1 MIFKKINT
9 FLSNY
14 FNGNKISKAFSTLIF
29 TLIFSSILFCSAYLG
44 KASAQRYGPRPI
56 SGTSA
61 PSQTSVSEVRANM
74 KIPGTAVYRNS
85 GWGNE
90 FHILYNKTGLPEN
103 IIYTSYLPPKN
114 TYNKKTE
121 TEHTLDP
128 CGDIDG
134 SGLQMIGRDCMIKIP
149 FDCSTPPDGIEPIDA
164 SLENLTV
171 DPPIVANCL
180 NYSNVFHDTA
190 NEKKLNPK
198 KCENGLRDKI
208 SCLTTDTKFYCHLIN
223 NPILGFNC
231 KLAPCNLIP
240 AQEYRRPGVNCLA
253 DCNDDPGKHISEAKF
268 FMEGFN
274 CLKSCN
280 TSTLKTIGE
289 HCVLEFNG
297 YAMPLCLDY
306 PGVTADKIK
315 HFNKANRLDRRE
327 SCLDV
332 VDLPIC
338 EPSQTN
344 LQNCV
349 KECHEVT
356 DPRHNIN
363 CVNFN
368 SASEQQ
374 YVGYKKKTCH
384 SYSDRTSLLSNPG
397 CDKIECHKLSDTE
410 LKNSKNIFSKDNGE
424 SSADYCIPKEYTNF
438 SHSQFTAIS
447 NSQNPYLRDYL
458 LDGKPCYNRG
468 DTEEIET
475 ILSSTFYG
483 SGDSKIKYLE
493 AHVKGI
499 FGDSMNDL
507 EDKDSFY
514 YNSSLLCPLSNASQR
529 IECADYKKYRTAPY
543 DCNSAS
549 YCQECESPQEICA
562 RNSDIY
568 CYKNS
573 INCVNKA
580 NKIYPICFVNKSM
593 EKKISN
599 SDDEYVSWFF
609 RPNVP
614 KDAIKER
621 SAGGDKYLVYMGG
634 FPITEKTIK
643 PGGNGDI
650 FMDHGDMNY
659 HGYGKYWAG
668 TFFASREITPPSV
681 GKNLGIPGVGPG
693 YICGM
698 KNNFRGIPSDD
709 AGYFKGEVKTTYED
723 DNKVSHE
730 VEVCLRYASGSAP
743 ETSCGH
749 RSCKT
754 LCAFGICTKLCGI
767 DVCRTLKITE
777 GSNQNCQ
784 TNQYNFEN
792 WNKDAK
798 CIGTFET
805 GLDQVSEQT
814 RVRIYK
820 PQNSSNY
827 ICAVL
832 EFHGITTRH
841 LAKAYFDGS
850 EYFEVPDPGD
860 KTKTK
865 KMCVSDVNYTDGI
878 GCSGGIDSNSDDM
891 ETNRWRTSKIIKY
904 IKGPEKEEDK
914 ETHYIDSYGVGDD
927 LHSYHID
934 FKTKEPVNQTIGRVK
949 FNVKRYF
956 ETSDCIQHQQR
967 IPAPAF
973 PSIATPSNAERLFTP
988 SVEIVDKCRI
998 ATSGTNCDPV
1008 DETDFFKP
1016 AITIKYGK
1024 IMGSSSTLRES
1035 LSDLNTNYK
1044 IIKINNASSNK
1055 SGDYI
1060 IKAANTG
1067 ISGIDMSQT
1076 VFIKKESAGSQP
1088 KLCLYKKIFSGAD
1101 LTIFKEQVIEC
1112 VNRKKPTRASI
1123 NTSPSPAHTSLAFQV
1138 GFLGDEGDWH
1148 SSITGLS
1155 TQEFVF
1161 DEMSDKINSKEY
1173 LKKCLEITSQGFPIC
1188 IERDECTLLNN
1199 ECVENEKSLIIEKNN
1214 YDLNLGIIQQKE
1226 IVSDYC
1232 RNELLIKCNLRK
1244 GYELTAENQTL
1255 NTSVGVGKGFNAPE
1269 DPNYHGW
1276 FNEFCI
1282 VSGIKKLD
1290 DSSEKIYVERNI
1302 TTNEQLGS
1310 CTKDPDCPTC
1320 NDIRCLRASCCKKVQ
1335 SSAPLSSLATPH
1347 ELGLCQSITNYL
1359 KSCPAISYGRN
1370 GDVSDLFFVGPSFLR
1385 NPDPSHTLRQASI
1398 ILQGSLRSNTNN
1410 AEFEVA
1416 YAGTPNLKGKCSG
1429 FYKNKIDEYFPTA
1442 NCDSN
1447 GVWQNF
1453 SNSCKMYAC
1462 PAKKLPTS
1470 NPGANS
1476 LGQYPPNYDSTNSP
1490 VGSLRGFYEGYA
1502 NWNLFQK
1509 TTILKESSTATS
1521 CIVGYAKKNATNGF
1535 NAMSLIE
1542 VPDPTLLSALNS
1554 YKLTE
1559 TTNEKPLSID
1569 KIKAINSLF
1578 GKYKGFTGGISPT
1591 RNCNQLGEWEGV
1603 TNSCER
1609 ITCPPILFDEPAEA
1623 GAFNMNDYA
1632 LSVSSTKVISNP
1644 DTPKSISDMPNKV
1657 KFKVTNNL
1665 PAPVYL
1671 SSAPASFVSGNTF
1684 LIKNRLPSESSAS
1697 LISNQIYVA
1706 ELITP
1711 TTPGASKYWRLINND
1726 NDNVLNFLWQKSGG
1740 ASFPIGYALRSDSN
1754 YPTSDQ
1760 NDQHKI
1766 TGTCNSRMGYN
1777 SINDNVRPQ
1786 LICSS
1791 LGNWR
1796 SLINPCISDC
1806 GEVSNPVVADSPTH
1820 GYSLWRK
1827 STAQVG
1833 KSVVESST
1841 GCSNGYFKYPY
1852 PPLFDNEGAKKDF
1865 GYLAVGASGDTE
1877 FTTSDS
1883 YDAIAD
1889 ASDGA
1894 TFVATAGAGENL
1906 TPSENNDDGTYYN
1919 LKIRTSNAQSQSVAS
1934 SSSQEG
1940 VKTLFYLFNSSAP
1953 VTMDAGSQNV
1963 WSKINF
1969 SSFGTPEYSS
1979 KENLA
1984 ENLTCRSPYSK
1995 LIFANK
2001 CIGKTTCSI
2010 SLSDFTSYDATDST
2024 CIRTNLGNGINGQQN
2039 NDAVVNSFGS
2049 GGGGGGGNTPGIG
2062 GSIESSININGTSG
2076 KSFYDQSFHVKAPT
2090 LSDALNKGLKV
2101 DLKVADTGS
2110 FNGQNGSVT
2119 IIESLDQD
2127 FTRASSVPRVYLQ
2140 TGEHNHVVSQ
2150 GTAGVDDVYIK
2161 YEMSGAGGG
2170 GGGQG
2175 LTQGTNGASGTKMT
2189 GGVFKVKSGTTLKIY
2204 VGGGGGAG
2212 KTKCAPAPVSFL
2224 DPNIIQPA
2232 IEIIEPTKKTNLAI
2246 KMLENYQ
2253 LNPDQVIAHN
2263 TKIIDRDSSIK
2274 SPLAKIFSKI
2284 SDIFISEGYAQVLKC
2299 GSFNHGEHNLTGN
2312 CSNWDSGNIN
2322 YKCDCPMIQAAPN
2335 IYMGVRGFGDKEY
2348 GKQKRDSTSSLG
2360 YDMPTFYVKDDWLSS
2375 ISFWN
2380 YTRARFECWNETDEW
2395 TDWFDSNIPNLG
2407 AHRCKEGYKGYQS
2420 MNDNIDRIQIQYY
2433 RDCGQN
2439 SYTRYSD
2446 NCACNANRHWNG
2458 SACANNACTIPA
2470 GTGYAAQNG
2479 SGSGSVNC
2487 GTGFTGTVTYTCPTN
2502 GGNATVVGSCTEIT
2516 CPVPASA
2523 YITQTSVNY
2532 SATSATSGVTCKSG
2546 FAGSPTYTCTTN
2558 GAQASFTS
2566 SCAQITCSVPD
2577 TANVTQTSVNYTTT
2591 PTLLTCKTGFAGS
2604 PTYTCTGTGTYTPGG
2619 TACSE
2624 ITCTV
2629 LAGTGYIERIKSGK
2643 SFFNCDAGFF
2653 GVINY
2658 TCTSANTA
2666 STKGASTTSGSCT
2679 PIKCTSPTAY
2689 NGLPIATTLTNLN
2702 YTGNSPRSISC
2713 SGTGYSTATYTCTVA
2728 TNPASSLGIFTLT
2741 SNCSCSPGYSK
2752 SSPAGVCTAISC
2764 TVPPGTGYAAQP
2776 GKSAT
2781 GQFDCGEGYYGTIN
2795 YTCTSATTAD
2805 TSGSCTPIKCN
2816 LPPEANSNLVP
2827 VANRNPPY
2835 REVVYAPLSNPKPY
2849 TCGSGYRRLFSSSGP
2864 TQIDATYTCVAN
2876 AEKRNPS
2883 TVALQNT
2890 CVAITC
2896 VDFGGTIYNFQN
2908 GEDQTFNCLPNN
2920 GLWGQAKFRC
2930 TEAGQINWIAQCK
2943 YIQCLIPNNPE
2954 TKKNTTKDGQWV
2966 YYSSDEVLLDCGAGY
2981 YYENAATRPRYTCAY
2996 SDNAQ
3001 LEHRGILNFQGSC
3014 QRITC
3019 QIPATGSQF
3028 SLNSNIDGTSVDWT
3042 GSEYKTTTCKN
3053 GFYQVDPLKLPS
3065 YSCLGG
3071 SKIGE
3076 LRTLNPCAPV
3086 TCDLPD
3092 RFGMLAK
3099 TNLEYGVN
3107 KTTSC
3112 DKPGY
3117 SGIVTYTCAN
3127 PVTTA
3132 GKGAVT
3138 GVSSTCTE
3146 SSCVATGNTLATFNT
3161 YVIQAGVS
3169 TLGAGGAGGKISSTI
3184 GFLNGGNG
3192 GSATTIS
3199 RTSGSGGGGGSASM
3213 IATMDKRIIAIA
3225 GGGGGG
3231 AGGGGVEN
3239 TYNASAKVSD
3249 VENLE
3254 IRLSSNVF
3262 GPYFIGEMQY
3272 SPINQ
3277 TAQKTT
3283 GILSGNV
3290 SASSP
3295 TDFLLSGIPAGTF
3308 VSDIFFASYGNPTIN
3323 FATTESLVL
3332 KYGSCNDPS
3341 SLIQSLNQCL
3351 GKESCSFNTGVF
3363 SGCQS
3368 LAPADKKFG
3377 LVASYYFKEPTLQ
3390 VVNSARLPAYKIKEM
3405 SNDQSVPATDL
3416 RNGTV
3421 YTFLLD
3427 KEFGLWYKYPYGAD
3441 EYVISGTVASNRIKV
3456 RFHRTNIT
3464 FSPRLKTNQGSFPIK
3479 KMDEATGVTSS
3490 LSVGY
3495 IDDTKV
3501 YILTRDYSNWIIRE
3515 YTSEEVTRGLTEG
3528 ERVLPKR
3535 SCVTSQVSSTDAV
3548 NVSWSLPNSSCVNY
3562 CPGYDP
3568 VTKLGDN
3575 RINVGATKHSTSK
3588 GDNGIVYWNDTA
3600 PGVTNYKKFSVS
3612 SFDNPGIKSEDR
3624 KYTVFQE
3631 TQDILN
3637 PSHFRGGHSGP
3648 YFALARKCNT
3658 DGSWDPPI
3666 PLCVYN
3672 NSNDYDENGIP
3683 ENPATGTSYI
3693 KTPDGESQKYLKAN
3707 TSEDVQ
3713 SYCRSGYLK
3722 QTENQ
3727 YHHPGSVKKYDEPKY
3742 KCMNSANNKVD
3753 EVYFAVVDN
3762 SERKPCARYCDVN
3775 EVNRAS
3781 ISTDNKSGYKVRFAG
3796 DVLVG
3801 GGTSNG
3807 IIEFECNTSSDPQ
3820 YMSTL
3825 PLKPRA
3831 TCIRN
3836 TSNIVGWIKNNN
3848 VVTIEHDC
3856 REISRCVFNS
3866 NEEMAGFTNSNY
3878 DNYIFPVS
3886 KYVLDIHQK
3895 EGMKSGQIHRFDTS
3909 EKYQKH
3915 GKCGYCIR
3923 DFNYRE
3929 SLKTYSKRKYLR
3941 AYSCYDGVWSYE
3953 WDNEVVYLEGKPIAG
3968 YNVPGKGIDGD
3979 PNINLTCDGSG
3990 PAIWHQH
3997 QWEQGMPAHLY
4008 LGDCDKRQTYAHQT
4022 YNVLG
4027 DNP

>member
-1 MIFKKINT
+1 
-9 FLSNY
+9 
-14 FNGNKISKAFSTLIF
+14 
-29 TLIFSSILFCSAYLG
+29 
-44 KASAQRYGPRPI
+44 
-56 SGTSA
+56 
-61 PSQTSVSEVRANM
+61 
-74 KIPGTAVYRNS
+74 
-85 GWGNE
+85 
-90 FHILYNKTGLPEN
+90 
-103 IIYTSYLPPKN
+103 
-114 TYNKKTE
+114 
-121 TEHTLDP
+121 
-128 CGDIDG
+128 
-134 SGLQMIGRDCMIKIP
+134 
-149 FDCSTPPDGIEPIDA
+149 
-164 SLENLTV
+164 
-171 DPPIVANCL
+171 
-180 NYSNVFHDTA
+180 
-190 NEKKLNPK
+190 
-198 KCENGLRDKI
+198 
-208 SCLTTDTKFYCHLIN
+208 
-223 NPILGFNC
+223 
-231 KLAPCNLIP
+231 
-240 AQEYRRPGVNCLA
+240 
-253 DCNDDPGKHISEAKF
+253 
-268 FMEGFN
+268 MEGFN

-280 TSTLKTIGE
+280 TSTLKTIGQD
-289 HCVLEFNG
+289 CVLEFNG
-297 YAMPLCLDY
+297 YVMPLCKNHPD
-306 PGVTADKIK
+306 GITK
-315 HFNKANRLDRRE
+315 HFNKTTSIIQDIDPYNNPRV
-327 SCLDV
+327 SCLDAI
-332 VDLPIC
+332 DLPIC

-349 KECHEVT
+349 KECYEVT
-356 DPRHNIN
+356 NPKHNKN

-374 YVGYKKKTCH
+374 YDGYKTKTCH
-384 SYSDRTSLLSNPG
+384 SYNDRTSLLDNPG
-397 CDKIECHKLSDTE
+397 CNKIECHKLSDIE
-410 LKNSKNIFSKDNGE
+410 LKNSKNIFSKDNGK
-424 SSADYCIPKEYTNF
+424 SSADYCVPTEYTNF
-438 SHSQFTAIS
+438 SHAQFTAIS

-458 LDGKPCYNRG
+458 LDGKPCYTRG

-475 ILSSTFYG
+475 VLSSTFYG

-493 AHVKGI
+493 AHTKGI
-499 FGDSMNDL
+499 FEESMKDI
-507 EDKDSFY
+507 EDKDFFY
-514 YNSSLLCPLSNASQR
+514 YDSSFVCPLSNASQM
-529 IECADYKKYRTAPY
+529 IECDDYRKNPTKAPS

-549 YCQECESPQEICA
+549 YCQECASPQEICG
-562 RNSDIY
+562 RYSDKY
-568 CYKNS
+568 CYKNG
-573 INCVNKA
+573 INCVNPA
-580 NKIYPICFVNKSM
+580 NKIYPVCFVKKSM
-593 EKKISN
+593 EKKIN
-599 SDDEYVSWFF
+599 NREDEYVSWFF

-614 KDAIKER
+614 KNAIKER

-643 PGGNGDI
+643 DGGNGDI
-650 FMDHGDMNY
+650 FMDHSNMNA
-659 HGYGKYWAG
+659 HGYGKYWLG

-681 GKNLGIPGVGPG
+681 GTNLGIPGVGPG

-723 DNKVSHE
+723 DDKVSHE

-754 LCAFGICTKLCGI
+754 LCVFGICTKLCGI

-784 TNQYNFEN
+784 SNQYNFEN
-792 WNKDAK
+792 WNTDT
-798 CIGTFET
+798 CIRTFET
-805 GLDQVSEQT
+805 DLDRVSEKT

-820 PQNSSNY
+820 PESSSNY

-850 EYFEVPDPGD
+850 EYFEVPDPNPDPND
-860 KTKTK
+860 KTKPK
-865 KMCVSDVNYTDGI
+865 KMCVSGENYLDGI
-878 GCSGGIDSNSDDM
+878 GCSGGVDSNSDDM

-904 IKGPEKEEDK
+904 IKSPEKENNK

-927 LHSYHID
+927 LQSYHID

-949 FNVKRYF
+949 FNIKRYF
-956 ETSDCIQHQQR
+956 ETSDCIRHQQR
-967 IPAPAF
+967 IAAPAF
-973 PSIATPSNAERLFTP
+973 PSIATLSNAERLFAP
-988 SVEIVDKCRI
+988 SIEIVDKCRI
-998 ATSGTNCDPV
+998 ATSGSNCDPV

-1024 IMGSSSTLRES
+1024 IIGFSSILRES
-1035 LSDLNTNYK
+1035 PADLNTNYK
-1044 IIKINNASSNK
+1044 IIKINDASLNK
-1055 SGDYI
+1055 SGDYV

-1067 ISGIDMSQT
+1067 ISEIDMSQT

-1088 KLCLYKKIFSGAD
+1088 RLCLYKKIFSGTD
-1101 LTIFKEQVIEC
+1101 LTRFKEQVIEC

-1138 GFLGDEGDWH
+1138 GFLGDEGDLH
-1148 SSITGLS
+1148 SSITGLL

-1188 IERDECTLLNN
+1188 IERDECTLHNN
-1199 ECVENEKSLIIEKNN
+1199 ECVENEKLLIIEKNKS
-1214 YDLNLGIIQQKE
+1214 DLNLGIIQQKE
-1226 IVSDYC
+1226 LVSDYC
-1232 RNELLIKCNLRK
+1232 RNELLVKCNLRK
-1244 GYELTAENQTL
+1244 GYELTTENQTL

-1269 DPNYHGW
+1269 DSNYHGW

-1310 CTKDPDCPTC
+1310 CTKDPNCSTC
-1320 NDIRCLRASCCKKVQ
+1320 NDIRCLRTSCCKKVQ

-1370 GDVSDLFFVGPSFLR
+1370 GDVSDLFFIGESFLS

-1398 ILQGSLRSNTNN
+1398 ILQGNLRSNTNN

-1416 YAGTPNLKGKCSG
+1416 YAGTPNLKGKCVG
-1429 FYKNKIDEYFPTA
+1429 FYKNIINEYFPTA

-1447 GVWQNF
+1447 GVWQSF

-1476 LGQYPPNYDSTNSP
+1476 LGQYPPNYDPTNSP
-1490 VGSLRGFYEGYA
+1490 IASLRGSYEGYA
-1502 NWNLFQK
+1502 NWNLLQK
-1509 TTILKESSTATS
+1509 TTILKELSTATS

-1542 VPDPTLLSALNS
+1542 VPDPTLLSALNA
-1554 YKLTE
+1554 YKLTV
-1559 TTNEKPLSID
+1559 TSNNKPLSID
-1569 KIKAINSLF
+1569 KINAINSLF

-1591 RNCNQLGEWEGV
+1591 RNCNQLGEWEDV

-1632 LSVSSTKVISNP
+1632 LSVSSTRVISNP
-1644 DTPKSISDMPNKV
+1644 DTPKSISDMPIKV

-1665 PAPVYL
+1665 SAPVYL
-1671 SSAPASFVSGNTF
+1671 SSAPPSFVSGNTF

-1706 ELITP
+1706 ELIAP

-1740 ASFPIGYALRSDSN
+1740 ASFPMGYALRSDSN

-1760 NDQHKI
+1760 YDQHKI

-1777 SINDNVRPQ
+1777 SFGNVRPQ

-1806 GEVSNPVVADSPTH
+1806 GAVSNSVVANSPTH
-1820 GYSLWRK
+1820 GYSLWRA

-1841 GCSNGYFKYPY
+1841 GCSGGYFKYPY
-1852 PPLFDNEGAKKDF
+1852 PPLFDNEGTKKDF

-1919 LKIRTSNAQSQSVAS
+1919 LKIRTSNSQSKAGVADT
-1934 SSSQEG
+1934 SQ
-1940 VKTLFYLFNSSAP
+1940 VSKQTLFYLFNSSAP
-1953 VTMDAGSQNV
+1953 VAMDAGSQNV

-1969 SSFGTPEYSS
+1969 SSFGTPEYFS

-1984 ENLTCRSPYSK
+1984 ENPTCRSPYSK

-2010 SLSDFTSYDATDST
+2010 SLSDFTNYDATAST

-2062 GSIESSININGTSG
+2062 GSTESSININGTSG
-2076 KSFYDQSFHVKAPT
+2076 NSFYDKSFHVKAPT
-2090 LSDALNKGLKV
+2090 LSDALNKGRKV

-2127 FTRASSVPRVYLQ
+2127 FTRASSVPRVYSQ
-2140 TGEHNHVVSQ
+2140 AGEHNHVVSQ

-2175 LTQGTNGASGTKMT
+2175 LTPGTDGASGTKMT
-2189 GGVFKVKSGTTLKIY
+2189 GGVFKVKSGDVLKIY

-2212 KTKCAPAPVSFL
+2212 RTKCAPAPVSFL

-2232 IEIIEPTKKTNLAI
+2232 IEIIEPTKKINFAI
-2246 KMLENYQ
+2246 KILENYN
-2253 LNPDQVIAHN
+2253 LNSHQIIAQN
-2263 TKIIDRDSSIK
+2263 TKILDHNSTIK
-2274 SPLAKIFSKI
+2274 SHLAKIFSKI
-2284 SDIFISEGYAQVLKC
+2284 SDIFISEGYAEVLTFGNDAHSNWNLIQGC
-2299 GSFNHGEHNLTGN
+2299 GSNY
-2312 CSNWDSGNIN
+2312 DSGNN
-2322 YKCDCPMIQAAPN
+2322 FYKCDHAKVLDHFIQSDGK
-2335 IYMGVRGFGDKEY
+2335 IFTEVMGFDHGSYNAYHYDYVASLSKKDGLLIKFLKGISSIFLSNAYAQVTVYNDADY
-2348 GKQKRDSTSSLG
+2348 GGNSQV
-2360 YDMPTFYVKDDWLSS
+2360 FYVGEFALPTYNSSGQQHIPMDQISS
-2375 ISFWN
+2375 IKITS
-2380 YTRARFECWNETDEW
+2380 
-2395 TDWFDSNIPNLG
+2395 
-2407 AHRCKEGYKGYQS
+2407 GYKLTSFYWEKSRNPNQHDTYYNILTQGNYANLTSINFATCTGIRCDINNNLRHLIITCASGYK
-2420 MNDNIDRIQIQYY
+2420 NE
-2433 RDCGQN
+2433 
-2439 SYTRYSD
+2439 
-2446 NCACNANRHWNG
+2446 
-2458 SACANNACTIPA
+2458 NNACVP
-2470 GTGYAAQNG
+2470 
-2479 SGSGSVNC
+2479 
-2487 GTGFTGTVTYTCPTN
+2487 
-2502 GGNATVVGSCTEIT
+2502 IT
-2516 CPVPASA
+2516 CTVPLTANTKSDG
-2523 YITQTSVNY
+2523 TSVNL
-2532 SATSATSGVTCKSG
+2532 TSTS
-2546 FAGSPTYTCTTN
+2546 
-2558 GAQASFTS
+2558 TS
-2566 SCAQITCSVPD
+2566 
-2577 TANVTQTSVNYTTT
+2577 
-2591 PTLLTCKTGFAGS
+2591 LTCKDGYSGS
-2604 PTYTCTGTGTYTPGG
+2604 PTYTCTGTETGTGTYTAGG

-2629 LAGTGYIERIKSGK
+2629 LVGTGYIERIKSGK
-2643 SFFNCDAGFF
+2643 SFFNCDAGFV

-2666 STKGASTTSGSCT
+2666 STKGASTITGSCT

-2702 YTGNSPRSISC
+2702 YTGNSPGSISC
-2713 SGTGYSTATYTCTVA
+2713 LGAGYSTATYTCKVA
-2728 TNPASSLGIFTLT
+2728 TDPASSVGIFALT
-2741 SNCSCSPGYSK
+2741 SYCGCAPGYSK
-2752 SSPAGVCTAISC
+2752 STQAGVCTENTCNVTA
-2764 TVPPGTGYAAQP
+2764 GNGY
-2776 GKSAT
+2776 SAKT
-2781 GQFDCGEGYYGTIN
+2781 DKRGVGSFDCDEGYYGSVGYTCETNGGNATIN
-2795 YTCTSATTAD
+2795 STSCD
-2805 TSGSCTPIKCN
+2805 PIKCN
-2816 LPPEANSNLVP
+2816 LPVEANSNLVP
-2827 VANRNPPY
+2827 VANSSPPY

-2849 TCGSGYRRLFSSSGP
+2849 TCGSGYRRLFSSTGP

-2908 GEDQTFNCLPNN
+2908 GADQTFDCLPSN
-2920 GLWGQAKFRC
+2920 GFWGQATFRC
-2930 TEAGQINWIAQCK
+2930 TEAGLINWIAQCK
-2943 YIQCLIPNNPE
+2943 YIKCLIPNAPE
-2954 TKKNTTKDGQWV
+2954 TKKNTAKDGQWV
-2966 YYSSDEVLLDCGAGY
+2966 YYSSSEVPLDCGAGY

-2996 SDNAQ
+2996 SNNAQ

-3014 QRITC
+3014 QIITC

-3028 SLNSNIDGTSVDWT
+3028 SLNSNIDGTSVDWKI
-3042 GSEYKTTTCKN
+3042 GYQTTTCKN
-3053 GFYQVDPLKLPS
+3053 GFYQVDPLKPPS
-3065 YSCLGG
+3065 YSCSGG

-3076 LRTLNPCAPV
+3076 LRTANPCAPV

-3099 TNLEYGVN
+3099 INLAYGAN
-3107 KTTSC
+3107 MTTSC
-3112 DKPGY
+3112 NKSGY
-3117 SGIVTYTCAN
+3117 SGSVTYNCLD

-3146 SSCVATGNTLATFNT
+3146 SSCVATGNTLATFNS

-3192 GSATTIS
+3192 GSTTTIS

-3239 TYNASAKVSD
+3239 NSNASAKVSD

-3277 TAQKTT
+3277 TAQKTA

-3290 SASSP
+3290 PASSP

-3308 VSDIFFASYGNPTIN
+3308 VSDIFFASYGNPAIN
-3323 FATTESLVL
+3323 FATSESLVL

-3377 LVASYYFKEPTLQ
+3377 LIASYYFKEPTLQ
-3390 VVNSARLPAYKIKEM
+3390 VVNSAGLPAYKIKEI
-3405 SNDQSVPATDL
+3405 SNDQAVPATDL

-3421 YTFLLD
+3421 YTFMLD
-3427 KEFGLWYKYPYGAD
+3427 KEFGLWYKYPYTAD
-3441 EYVISGTVASNRIKV
+3441 EYVISGTVTSNRIKI
-3456 RFHRTNIT
+3456 RFHRANIT

-3501 YILTRDYSNWIIRE
+3501 YILTKVYSDWIIKE
-3515 YTSEEVTRGLTEG
+3515 YTSEQVTRGLTEG

-3568 VTKLGDN
+3568 LTKLGDN

-3588 GDNGIVYWNDTA
+3588 GDNGIVYWNNTA
-3600 PGVTNYKKFSVS
+3600 PGVTNYKKFSIS
-3612 SFDNPGIKSEDR
+3612 SFDLGIKSEDR

-3631 TQDILN
+3631 TEDILN

-3648 YFALARKCNT
+3648 YFALARTCNA

-3672 NSNDYDENGIP
+3672 NSNHDNENGIP
-3683 ENPATGTSYI
+3683 ESPATGTSYI
-3693 KTPDGESQKYLKAN
+3693 TTGGESQRYLKAN
-3707 TSEDVQ
+3707 TSEEVQ
-3713 SYCRSGYLK
+3713 SFCRSGYLQ

-3727 YHHPGSVKKYDEPKY
+3727 YSHPGSARKYQEPKY
-3742 KCMNSANNKVD
+3742 KCVNSANNKVD
-3753 EVYFAVVDN
+3753 EVYFAVADN

-3775 EVNRAS
+3775 QVNRAS
-3781 ISTDNKSGYKVRFAG
+3781 ISTDNKPGYKVRFDG
-3796 DVLVG
+3796 DILVG

-3807 IIEFECNTSSDPQ
+3807 IIEFECNTNSSPR
-3820 YMSTL
+3820 YMSTE
-3825 PLKPRA
+3825 PSKPRA
-3831 TCIRN
+3831 TCLRDG
-3836 TSNIVGWIKNNN
+3836 SNSVGWKRNNG
-3848 VVTIEHDC
+3848 VVTIDYDC
-3856 REISRCVFNS
+3856 RVANRCVFNS
-3866 NEEMAGFTNSNY
+3866 NEEGVGFTNSTY
-3878 DNYIFPVS
+3878 DNYVFPVS
-3886 KYVLDIHQK
+3886 KYVKNEHK
-3895 EGMKSGQIHRFDTS
+3895 TGGMESGQIYRFDTS

-3915 GKCGYCIR
+3915 GKCGYCLR
-3923 DFNYRE
+3923 DFNNNGN
-3929 SLKTYSKRKYLR
+3929 LKVYAKRKYLR

-3953 WDNEVVYLEGKPIAG
+3953 WDNEVYYNEGEPYTG
-3968 YNVPGKGIDGD
+3968 YNVPGNGIDGD
-3979 PNINLTCDGSG
+3979 PNVNLTCDDSG
-3990 PAIWHQH
+3990 EAIWYVS

-4008 LGDCDKRQTYAHQT
+4008 LGSCDKRQIYANFAF
-4022 YNVLG
+4022 NVLG